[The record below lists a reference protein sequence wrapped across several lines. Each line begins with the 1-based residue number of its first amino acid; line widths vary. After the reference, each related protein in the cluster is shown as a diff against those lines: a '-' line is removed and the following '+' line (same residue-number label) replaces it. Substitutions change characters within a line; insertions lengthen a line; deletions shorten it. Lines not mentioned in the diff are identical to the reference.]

1 VKCSCRVHA
10 GVQHPNRAMCALMPN
25 TEHRSAGRVHRQ
37 VELPGWERATTRQ
50 LQNQSIRRDAAGSPA
65 ACSSSAAEAQT
76 LSATRRPAAAARW
89 GRTARRSVCSGLLL
103 MMAVVLEPGA
113 TAAEH
118 AAPGAGGHARTAA
131 LAESAA
137 QMRLRLRDVT
147 KSQDAAL
154 SKAEQ
159 FLSTPID
166 YGSDT
171 GADAKAPPTPAFLK
185 AGNAGLQF
193 AEGTKLVGAKQAG
206 AKQAA
211 PRRWNVLNR
220 EEDRRRVRARLGRE
234 TDERPSVRS
243 GPGAAARAVNARELA
258 QERRDRSSER
268 RRAGLGSEKRA
279 LEEAAAFARLTA
291 GARDPRAAAKKRLAQ
306 KYEHESYERA
316 SNEGQIW
323 KEINQMKHHAED
335 DTVRIDTSD
344 GLSGEVRALANL
356 SPPKAAEALAKM
368 SQTDG
373 SAALGA
379 LKSIDPEQVNRILA
393 ALGEQEQQQAQQ
405 TKHGVAEHRPNSS
418 EAAGSRHAPGAAAG
432 DKQGGGGKQALVPRA
447 PPPQFNINTVDR
459 FDPGESLSFA
469 GGSDGGTFSMS
480 YADTSV
486 ITGYVCKDIVQLGH
500 YYAMTRFGCAVD
512 CNDPHFNGVDGILGT
527 MRSSP
532 PLPLPLLPL
541 DGCFQPL
548 DRST

>member
-1 VKCSCRVHA
+1 MFVQCAHGCAASKSGDVWCYGGHGAPQCSTGVPARGAA
-10 GVQHPNRAMCALMPN
+10 GVGARHHAAVEELEYPPRCGWVA
-25 TEHRSAGRVHRQ
+25 RGVIVIGGSASDA
-37 VELPGWERATTRQ
+37 ER
-50 LQNQSIRRDAAGSPA
+50 NAAP
-65 ACSSSAAEAQT
+65 SSGGAV
-76 LSATRRPAAAARW
+76 
-89 GRTARRSVCSGLLL
+89 GRTARRGVCSGLLL

-131 LAESAA
+131 LAESSA
-137 QMRLRLRDVT
+137 QMRIRLRDVT

-185 AGNAGLQF
+185 AGNAGLKF
-193 AEGTKLVGAKQAG
+193 AEGTKLGAKQAG

-279 LEEAAAFARLTA
+279 LAEAAAFARLTA

-316 SNEGQIW
+316 SNEGLIW

-393 ALGEQEQQQAQQ
+393 ALGEQEQQHAQQ
-405 TKHGVAEHRPNSS
+405 TKHGVAEHISKSS

-527 MRSSP
+527 MRSS
-532 PLPLPLLPL
+532 LH
-541 DGCFQPL
+541 
-548 DRST
+548 RST

>member
-1 VKCSCRVHA
+1 MC
-10 GVQHPNRAMCALMPN
+10 GVMAD
-25 TEHRSAGRVHRQ
+25 TEHRSAAQ
-37 VELPGWERATTRQ
+37 VYRHAELLGWERATTRR
-50 LQNQSIRRDAAGSPA
+50 LKNWSIRRDAAGSPA
-65 ACSSSAAEAQT
+65 ASSSSAAVPQT

-89 GRTARRSVCSGLLL
+89 GRTARRGVCSGLLL

-131 LAESAA
+131 LAESSA
-137 QMRLRLRDVT
+137 QMRIRLRDVT

-185 AGNAGLQF
+185 AGNAGLKF
-193 AEGTKLVGAKQAG
+193 AEGTKLGAKQAG

-316 SNEGQIW
+316 SNEGLIW

-393 ALGEQEQQQAQQ
+393 ALGEQEQQHAQQ
-405 TKHGVAEHRPNSS
+405 TKHGVAEHISKSS

-527 MRSSP
+527 MRSS
-532 PLPLPLLPL
+532 LH
-541 DGCFQPL
+541 
-548 DRST
+548 RST